1 MAVRCDAERSEA
13 KRRAAMRS
21 GAEAPERFRGQ
32 TIAAFVRGCNPS
44 PMPIASGDSRS
55 APLLNRVVI
64 NLPQQQVSWIDEKVH
79 GIENRTT
86 FLRRLIQQAMESDKR
101 QQPPVA

>member
-1 MAVRCDAERSEA
+1 
-13 KRRAAMRS
+13 
-21 GAEAPERFRGQ
+21 
-32 TIAAFVRGCNPS
+32 
-44 PMPIASGDSRS
+44 
-55 APLLNRVVI
+55 LNRVVI

-101 QQPPVA
+101 QQDRA